1 MSQPTHRARIA
12 VINDDTAFLELMH
25 DLLENEE
32 NHDVLICK
40 EWANAYQY
48 VKEEQPDLVILDVR
62 IGGEEHGWTI
72 LNLLTLDPATHH
84 IPAIVCSAAIQS
96 LQEHQEMLSKL
107 GIRALAKPFDLD
119 TLLAT
124 IEESLGDQPA

>member
-1 MSQPTHRARIA
+1 MSQPTRRARIA

-48 VKEEQPDLVILDVR
+48 VKEEQPDLV
-62 IGGEEHGWTI
+62 WTF
-72 LNLLTLDPATHH
+72 A
-84 IPAIVCSAAIQS
+84 SAARS
-96 LQEHQEMLSKL
+96 TGGRSS
-107 GIRALAKPFDLD
+107 
-119 TLLAT
+119 TC
-124 IEESLGDQPA
+124 